1 MMKYLFCLLFMMG
14 NGMLLKA
21 QQAGDLFF
29 NQAII
34 HVIKLNFWQ
43 SGYWDSLTSNYAND
57 AYMKCSVE
65 IDGTSIDT
73 IGVKFKGNS
82 SYNNP
87 SDKKPFKLDLNDYIS
102 GANIDGL
109 KKLNLNN
116 GFKDP
121 SFLREK
127 ITLDF
132 YNEHG
137 ILAPRCAYAKL
148 YINNVYWG
156 LYMVVEEI
164 DKTFLSGRFND
175 NDGNLFKGDPSGDLK
190 WIDNN
195 PSSYYNKYELHT
207 NETQNDWSDLVH
219 LIDKVN
225 TPPMNYVQD
234 SIQSVLEI
242 DEFVNYWAATGMF
255 VNLDS
260 YLGSGHNYF
269 IYHDS
274 TLNKFRWII
283 WDVNESFGTF
293 SMGLQPQQLLTLP
306 FDYFNYPQSSRPLC
320 NQIKSYAQFF
330 YGRMRD
336 KVCYLTYN
344 GFSNAILDPK
354 IDSLA
359 NAIRADVYADNK
371 KFFSNQQFE
380 DNIENDISVAGLP
393 GGSNIFGIK
402 SFIRERRLSLV
413 NQMTSLGCIY
423 SLDELKNAAI
433 SCYPNPSLDGN
444 YLVNNS
450 SAPIPYSLT
459 NLQGITLQNGILRT
473 GKNELRL
480 NEKAGVYFLKTEDGK
495 ALKIVK
501 CQ

>member
-1 MMKYLFCLLFMMG
+1 MKYLFCLLFIMG
-14 NGMLLKA
+14 NVLLLKA

-34 HVIKLNFWQ
+34 HEIKLNFWQ
-43 SGYWDSLTSNYAND
+43 SGYWDSLTVNYASD

-175 NDGNLFKGDPSGDLK
+175 NDGNLFKGDPQGYLN
-190 WIDNN
+190 WIDSN
-195 PSSYYNKYELHT
+195 PSSYYSKYELHT

-219 LIDKVN
+219 MIDRINAPV
-225 TPPMNYVQD
+225 PSFED
-234 SIQSVLEI
+234 SIRSVLEV
-242 DEFVNYWAATGMF
+242 DEFIDYWAATGMF

-274 TLNKFRWII
+274 TLNKFRWIT

-306 FDYFNYPQSSRPLC
+306 FDYFNYPQNSRPLC
-320 NQIKSYAQFF
+320 NNIKSYGYNY
-330 YGRMRD
+330 YGQLRD

-344 GFSNAILDPK
+344 GFSNEILDPK

-359 NAIRADVYADNK
+359 NAIRADVYADSK

-380 DNIENDISVAGLP
+380 DNIENDISVAGMP
-393 GGSNIFGIK
+393 GGSHIFGIK

-413 NQMTSLGCIY
+413 NQMNALGCIY
-423 SLDELKNAAI
+423 SLNELKNAAI
-433 SCYPNPSLDGN
+433 SCYPNPSPDGY

-450 SAPIPYSLT
+450 TASIQYT
-459 NLQGITLQNGILRT
+459 ITDLQGIRLQTGILRT

-480 NEKAGVYFLKTEDGK
+480 NEKPGVYLLTTEDGK
-495 ALKIVK
+495 AMKMVK